1 MTYDIKENKTGR
13 TNKIVFCKTSKP
25 LALSSMMVSNF
36 GELEHRLCGM
46 IIIGA
51 NSTIFCILF
60 TIFILR
66 YCFGVVFCWYGCG
79 CGNRLLRQELIRVG
93 SKKGE
98 L

>member
-36 GELEHRLCGM
+36 GELEHLLCGM
-46 IIIGA
+46 IINGA

-60 TIFILR
+60 TIFIFQIFVLVW
-66 YCFGVVFCWYGCG
+66 YFVGMDVGVA
-79 CGNRLLRQELIRVG
+79 IG
-93 SKKGE
+93 S
-98 L
+98 